1 MLVDAGSGLFQICS
15 MPAVAPPPP
24 PVLPDQLA
32 LIIEGLR
39 RVVAERAVERYRA
52 GDRAATLLLNLV
64 YARLGRLF
72 QRFALLVA
80 AFKAGRLPAAPASRR
95 RADPDSRSS
104 PGSSRGAS
112 SRASPEK
119 LRLPG
124 GFGWL
129 LRLVPGH
136 WTTGYGAQLQ
146 HWLADPEV
154 VALLKE
160 APQAGRIL
168 RPLLRMLRIELPPVL
183 RLPRR
188 ERRAAP
194 PASPA
199 VPDALPP
206 DAAPASPRAPSPGAR
221 SDHWRASPELAR
233 LSDEELARRLAD
245 ARAGPPL
252 IRSRGRPR
260 PD

>member
-1 MLVDAGSGLFQICS
+1 MAY
-15 MPAVAPPPP
+15 VAAPSS

-52 GDRAATLLLNLV
+52 GDRATTLLLNLV

-80 AFKAGRLPAAPASRR
+80 AIKAGRLPAAPASRR

-104 PGSSRGAS
+104 PGSSPGAGS
-112 SRASPEK
+112 PASPEK

-168 RPLLRMLRIELPPVL
+168 RPLLRMLRIELPPEL

-194 PASPA
+194 PAAPA
-199 VPDALPP
+199 VSDALPP
-206 DAAPASPRAPSPGAR
+206 EAAPASPSGTRPEAR
-221 SDHWRASPELAR
+221 PRPWPASPELAR

-245 ARAGPPL
+245 LRARLLL
-252 IRSRGRPR
+252 IPTPYRPR